1 MLSQIDVDKLV
12 KEMSLNDS
20 GNKGLKHKSSTSNNG
35 ASKNKVCY
43 NSIFHLVRLMEFF
56 FAFIC
61 NKSIFSVYHDFFY
74 YFQVRKFEV
83 LGNYNQKDKN
93 EKLLVIKNMV

>member
-20 GNKGLKHKSSTSNNG
+20 GNKGLKRKSSTSNNG

-56 FAFIC
+56 LHSYVLKVYLVYIMIFFI
-61 NKSIFSVYHDFFY
+61 IF
-74 YFQVRKFEV
+74 R
-83 LGNYNQKDKN
+83 
-93 EKLLVIKNMV
+93 

>member
-20 GNKGLKHKSSTSNNG
+20 GNKGLKCKSSTSNNG
-35 ASKNKVCY
+35 ATKNKVCY

-56 FAFIC
+56 CIHMYL
-61 NKSIFSVYHDFFY
+61 KYI
-74 YFQVRKFEV
+74 
-83 LGNYNQKDKN
+83 
-93 EKLLVIKNMV
+93 

>member
-20 GNKGLKHKSSTSNNG
+20 GNKGLKRKSSTSNNG
-35 ASKNKVCY
+35 ATKNKVCY

-56 FAFIC
+56 CIHM
-61 NKSIFSVYHDFFY
+61 Y
-74 YFQVRKFEV
+74 
-83 LGNYNQKDKN
+83 
-93 EKLLVIKNMV
+93 

>member
-35 ASKNKVCY
+35 ASKNKVSY
-43 NSIFHLVRLMEFF
+43 NSIFHLVRLMEIFLHSYVLKVYLVYIMIFF
-56 FAFIC
+56 I
-61 NKSIFSVYHDFFY
+61 IF
-74 YFQVRKFEV
+74 R
-83 LGNYNQKDKN
+83 
-93 EKLLVIKNMV
+93 

>member
-20 GNKGLKHKSSTSNNG
+20 GSKGLKCKSSTSNNG

-43 NSIFHLVRLMEFF
+43 NSIFDLVRLMEFF
-56 FAFIC
+56 LHSYVLKVYLVYIM
-61 NKSIFSVYHDFFY
+61 IF
-74 YFQVRKFEV
+74 
-83 LGNYNQKDKN
+83 
-93 EKLLVIKNMV
+93 LLFSGKKV